1 MQIWRI
7 IYGVAVENLKERYS
21 STEIKEQFSEQRV
34 QGVGEFFTSS
44 VMASP
49 SGKPADLAIW
59 AEWEDDDENWGRC
72 MKGILLGVHD
82 GLEEYLMLEE
92 LSQEMDNIFA
102 SNVHPV
108 GRIRWLKE
116 EYKEPISD
124 VKEIINNALQQQLR
138 S

>member
-59 AEWEDDDENWGRC
+59 AEWEDKDEIWGHC
-72 MKGILLGVHD
+72 MKGIILGVHD
-82 GLEEYLMLEE
+82 GFEDIDLERS
-92 LSQEMDNIFA
+92 LSQQMSDLFTA
-102 SNVHPV
+102 NVKSL

-116 EYKEPISD
+116 EFQEAIPE
-124 VKEIINNALQQQLR
+124 VKGLLSEVVI
-138 S
+138 